1 MRRATLLASICLV
14 LVGFAVPAQAYTLT
28 SREHRFSIELPGEP
42 DYHGPRTIFLGD
54 NEYTGLGWDYDNY
67 SVHLF
72 KLTPRMG
79 GAQFLGNLISNKGRA
94 RCRVVESD
102 KPIRQGR
109 AAGRDALIRDT
120 QWTHRHGCG
129 FKRFSLRARGFVVG
143 NRLYW
148 VEYKTSSREE
158 AMSPEVTRVFD
169 SFRVLN

>member
-1 MRRATLLASICLV
+1 MRHALPLASICLA
-14 LVGFAVPAQAYTLT
+14 LTNFAAPVEAYTLV
-28 SREHRFSIELPGEP
+28 SRPHGFSIELPGEP

-54 NEYTGLGWDYDNY
+54 NEYTGLGWDHESY

-72 KLTPRMG
+72 RLTPKMG
-79 GAQFLGNLISNKGRA
+79 GTRFLANLIHNKG

-102 KPIRQGR
+102 KPIRQGG
-109 AAGRDALIRDT
+109 AAGRDVLIRDT
-120 QWTHRHGCG
+120 QYTKRHGCG
-129 FKRFSLRARGFVVG
+129 FRRFTQRVRGFVVS

-158 AMSPEVTRVFD
+158 AMSPEVTRVLD

>member
-1 MRRATLLASICLV
+1 MRNALLLASIV
-14 LVGFAVPAQAYTLT
+14 LALAGFAAPAQAYTLT

-42 DYHGPRTIFLGD
+42 DYHGPRTISLGD
-54 NEYTGLGWDYDNY
+54 NEYTGLGWDSERF

-72 KLTPRMG
+72 KLTPKMG
-79 GAQFLGNLISNKGRA
+79 GARFLGNLINEKK

-102 KPIRQGR
+102 KPIRQGGVM
-109 AAGRDALIRDT
+109 GRDALIRDT

-129 FKRFSLRARGFVVG
+129 FRRFSLRVRGFVVG

-148 VEYKTSSREE
+148 VEYKIYAREG
-158 AMSPEVTRVFD
+158 AMAPEVTRVFD

>member
-1 MRRATLLASICLV
+1 MRNALLLASISLV
-14 LVGFAVPAQAYTLT
+14 LAGLAVRAQAYTLV

-54 NEYTGLGWDYDNY
+54 NEYTGLGWDYEDY

-72 KLTPRMG
+72 RLTPKMG
-79 GAQFLGNLISNKGRA
+79 GARFLGELINNKGRA
-94 RCRVVESD
+94 RCRVVESA
-102 KPIRQGR
+102 KPIRQGG

-129 FKRFSLRARGFVVG
+129 FKRFSLRVRGFVVG

-148 VEYKTSSREE
+148 VEYKTYSKDD
-158 AMSPEVTRVFD
+158 AMNPDVTRVFD